1 MPLASPRLQREIA
14 VRELRPSRI
23 WLGFS
28 LSRGADQNLSAFF
41 SRKAEASYPAMNSVP
56 DPRDLF
62 PDFSPVPQMVFV
74 NDSVSLQ
81 TEADQCVILVHGLV
95 YSHYSREDRTAEV
108 YALVSLYESGYADQ
122 NDLARS
128 FGYSTRTLRRF
139 QQRLHSRGLSALV
152 RPEGRPADGSIPK
165 PTPRDR
171 TILRLKAQGISNRGI
186 AGRLGL
192 DEKMI
197 RKILRRLG
205 WQPAPEATLPLLP
218 KADAPA
224 KPVTTSDS
232 SADQISL
239 PAVPPP
245 PPQREEPVSTQATQS
260 FDRNPLDRSMDRL
273 LAALGLL
280 DDALPLFAAAQN
292 LPRAGV
298 LLAIP
303 ALVASGLLTAG
314 EKIYGSLRPSFY
326 GLRTTLVAYV
336 LLALLRIPRPETLK
350 EYPPGELGRIVGL
363 DRMPEVKT
371 LRRKLARLAAGK
383 GRSFQLGQEIARQR
397 IREHGH
403 VLGFLYIDGH
413 VRAYHGKHTIPK
425 AYVTRARLAAP
436 ATTDYW
442 VNDKRGDP
450 LFVVTAEANAT
461 LTRMLPTVLGE
472 VRKLLGPKRRAT
484 VVFDRGGW
492 SPKLFR
498 ELLALGFDILTYRKG
513 RTRKIAETR
522 FTSHK
527 AKLDGRR
534 VHYLLH
540 EQPVRFLKG
549 KLRLR
554 QITRLTAGH
563 QTPIVT
569 SRWDLRAVILA
580 YRMFERW
587 QQENFFKYV
596 REEFLI
602 DALADYEI
610 EADDPNRSVPNPARK
625 AIKKELRRMRTQLDK
640 LRASYA
646 ATTLDTRPRRI
657 SRTEATKAKE
667 KFRTEIA
674 QAKARLKKLHAQHHV
689 LPRRV
694 SVAEAQ
700 KGQEVVKLSTERKH
714 LTNVLKM
721 VAYHMESDLLELI
734 RPHYK
739 RVEEE
744 GRTFI
749 QAALQGAADLE
760 PTEDQ
765 LRITLAPLSSPHRS
779 RVLEALCQALNQT
792 HTRFPGTQLEIH
804 YAVAA
809 SPAPKSGQ
817 VSEVL
822 CQEV

>member
-1 MPLASPRLQREIA
+1 MNPD
-14 VRELRPSRI
+14 
-23 WLGFS
+23 
-28 LSRGADQNLSAFF
+28 ADTS
-41 SRKAEASYPAMNSVP
+41 
-56 DPRDLF
+56 DLF
-62 PDFSPVPQMVFV
+62 PDFSPIPQMVLV

-81 TEADQCVILVHGLV
+81 TEADQRVILVHGVV
-95 YSHYSREDRTAEV
+95 YSHYSREDRTAEA
-108 YALVSLYESGYADQ
+108 YALVSLYESGYVDQ

-139 QQRLHSRGLSALV
+139 QQRLHSGGLNALV
-152 RPEGRPADGSIPK
+152 RPEGRPAGGSPGPK
-165 PTPRDR
+165 PTARDR
-171 TILRLKAQGISNRGI
+171 TILRLKTRGLSNRGI
-186 AGRLGL
+186 GGRLGL
-192 DEKMI
+192 SEMMI

-205 WQPAPEATLPLLP
+205 WQPALEATLPLLP
-218 KADAPA
+218 KADP
-224 KPVTTSDS
+224 PTEPTTISHSSSDH
-232 SADQISL
+232 IPL
-239 PAVPPP
+239 PAASPPP
-245 PPQREEPVSTQATQS
+245 LQREAPGVKPAAQS
-260 FDRNPLDRSMDRL
+260 FDQNPLDRSMDRL

-280 DDALPLFAAAQN
+280 DDALPLFAPAQN

-303 ALVASGLLTAG
+303 ALVASGLLSAA

-336 LLALLRIPRPETLK
+336 LLALLRIPRPEALK

-383 GRSFQLGQEIARQR
+383 GSFQLGQEIARQR

-403 VLGFLYIDGH
+403 VLGFLYVDGH

-450 LFVVTAEANAT
+450 LFVVTAAANAA
-461 LTRMLPTVLGE
+461 LTRMLPIVLRE
-472 VRKLLGPKRRAT
+472 VRQLLGSKRRAT

-513 RTRKIAETR
+513 RTRRIAEAR
-522 FTSHK
+522 FTQHK

-554 QITRLTAGH
+554 QITRLIQGGH

-569 SRWDLRAVILA
+569 SRWDLRAIVLA

-587 QQENFFKYV
+587 RQENFFKYV

-610 EADDPNRSVPNPARK
+610 EPDDPNRSVPNPARK
-625 AIKKELRRMRTQLDK
+625 AIEKELCRMRTQLGK

-646 ATTLDTRPRRI
+646 AITLDARPRRLP
-657 SRTEATKAKE
+657 RTEAKNAKE
-667 KFRTEIA
+667 KLRTEIA
-674 QAKARLKKLHAQHHV
+674 QAKARLEKLQAQHHA

-700 KGQEVVKLSTERKH
+700 KGHAVVKLSTERKH
-714 LTNVLKM
+714 LTNVLKI
-721 VAYHMESDLLELI
+721 VAYQIESDLLELI

-749 QAALQGAADLE
+749 QTALQDAADLE
-760 PTEDQ
+760 PIQDQ
-765 LRITLAPLSSPHRS
+765 LRITLAPLSSLHRS
-779 RVLEALCQALNQT
+779 RVLEALCAALNEA
-792 HTRFPGTQLEIH
+792 HTKFPGTELEIH
-804 YAVAA
+804 YSVATA
-809 SPAPKSGQ
+809 PESPKSGQ
-817 VSEVL
+817 VPKVL
-822 CQEV
+822 CQEI